1 MSSEY
6 ERFKSLAAAVLQ
18 YDHFGLLV
26 YCPFGGHP

>member
-18 YDHFGLLV
+18 YDHLV
-26 YCPFGGHP
+26 CWFIVPLSGH